1 MHILRN
7 QHCRVLC
14 LAVLSVFTLTT
25 WADKLNDELHR
36 IFDIAERNN
45 SMIHADAIASQKARS
60 DVNVARSERLP
71 DINTSL
77 SLSYIGNG
85 QLWNRNFGEY
95 MKAEMPH
102 FGNSFSLSVRQPVYM
117 GGAITGGIRA
127 AELSVDMANLN
138 EEQTRSNVYMQLT
151 ALFLQLHCRRTR
163 QRC

>member
-14 LAVLSVFTLTT
+14 LAVLSVFTLTA

-77 SLSYIGNG
+77 SLS
-85 QLWNRNFGEY
+85 
-95 MKAEMPH
+95 
-102 FGNSFSLSVRQPVYM
+102 
-117 GGAITGGIRA
+117 
-127 AELSVDMANLN
+127 
-138 EEQTRSNVYMQLT
+138 
-151 ALFLQLHCRRTR
+151 
-163 QRC
+163 